1 MSALVKIVAKAIADY
16 GFRQVVLYSPDDVV
30 ARWDLSSEEAR
41 VLHGPVLDEL
51 DKLPI
56 PVEPEDVLA
65 ETDRFARLIG
75 EALGSH

>member
-1 MSALVKIVAKAIADY
+1 MSTLVEIAGKAIADY

-30 ARWDLSSEEAR
+30 SQWELSSQEAQ
-41 VLHGPVLDEL
+41 VLRGPVLDEL

-56 PVEPEDVLA
+56 PVEPRDVPA

-75 EALGSH
+75 EALGSG

>member
-1 MSALVKIVAKAIADY
+1 MSALIEIAGKAIADY
-16 GFRQVVLYSPDDVV
+16 GFRQVVQYSPDDVV
-30 ARWDLSSEEAR
+30 AQWDLSSDEAR

-56 PVEPEDVLA
+56 PVEPEDVPA

-75 EALGSH
+75 DALGSA